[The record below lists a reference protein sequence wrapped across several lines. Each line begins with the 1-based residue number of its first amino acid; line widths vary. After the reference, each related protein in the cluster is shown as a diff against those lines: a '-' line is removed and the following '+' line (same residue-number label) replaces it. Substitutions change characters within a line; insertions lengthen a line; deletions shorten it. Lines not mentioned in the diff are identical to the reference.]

1 MSEPL
6 YNASQDKSVSSSYS
20 DHNFQIF
27 RVSQAKTW
35 FLLGQNQL
43 FRSLQN
49 MFRRWKL
56 FCFRGLSL
64 DNRGTCM
71 IYAPNRTPINFSFKK
86 TLMER
91 FLQEKKKKKVKL
103 SREVYQFAAV
113 TSEREKVEEFAVR
126 VLAMLSKI
134 RKRFC
139 SSSSCHNF
147 SSSCYYSS
155 PSMLVCFW
163 FWETYECMRK
173 IYIGWVWLEGKASVR
188 QLGFFLSLTI
198 LVFFLI

>member
-6 YNASQDKSVSSSYS
+6 CNASQDKWVSSSYS
-20 DHNFQIF
+20 DHNLQIF

-35 FLLGQNQL
+35 SLLGQNQL
-43 FRSLQN
+43 FRLQQN

-71 IYAPNRTPINFSFKK
+71 IYAPNRTPINFHLKK
-86 TLMER
+86 HYGKISCRKRKE
-91 FLQEKKKKKVKL
+91 KVKL
-103 SREVYQFAAV
+103 PVKIYQFAAV

-139 SSSSCHNF
+139 SSSSCHSF
-147 SSSCYYSS
+147 SSSSSCYYSC
-155 PSMLVCFW
+155 LRHW
-163 FWETYECMRK
+163 F
-173 IYIGWVWLEGKASVR
+173 
-188 QLGFFLSLTI
+188 
-198 LVFFLI
+198 VFDSERRMNV